1 MFYLYIL
8 AALFAGVSVVI
19 TRIFN
24 AKIAEELG
32 TIEGTYINYLTG
44 IVGAFIF
51 FLISKEYVDLSGTN
65 YSNLPIY
72 AYFGGAIGIL
82 VVVLS
87 NYATPKVSSFS
98 LSLLV
103 FIGQLFIGI
112 LIDFISYGEV
122 SMWKI
127 VGGIL
132 ILLGLIYN
140 IKVEKEEI
148 DEEKIEVE
156 NEVINEEVSNL

>member
-8 AALFAGVSVVI
+8 AALFAGASVVI

-24 AKIAEELG
+24 ARIAEEMG
-32 TIEGTYINYLTG
+32 TIQSTYINYLTG
-44 IVGAFIF
+44 LGGAVIF
-51 FLISKEYVDLSGTN
+51 FIISREYINAGEVLS
-65 YSNLPIY
+65 SNLPVY

-87 NYATPKVSSFS
+87 NYATPKVSSVS

-103 FIGQLFIGI
+103 FIGQLVLGI
-112 LIDFISYGEV
+112 MIDFISYGSV
-122 SMWKI
+122 SMGKI
-127 VGGIL
+127 IGGIL

-140 IKVEKEEI
+140 MKIEKEEEK
-148 DEEKIEVE
+148 EENMELE
-156 NEVINEEVSNL
+156 DINEEVSNL